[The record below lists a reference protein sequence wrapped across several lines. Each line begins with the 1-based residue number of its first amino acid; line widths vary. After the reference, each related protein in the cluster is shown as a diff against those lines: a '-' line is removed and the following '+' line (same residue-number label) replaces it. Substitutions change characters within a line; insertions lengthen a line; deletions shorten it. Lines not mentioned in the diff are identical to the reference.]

1 MESKARSFIS
11 FLGDGEVVQSLH
23 QHLSKFHFIGNRD
36 SNPVSRQK
44 AEDIAKNSNK
54 VLCYQDI
61 KSYTEKIKAALSK

>member
-1 MESKARSFIS
+1 M
-11 FLGDGEVVQSLH
+11 
-23 QHLSKFHFIGNRD
+23 
-36 SNPVSRQK
+36 SRQK